1 MNLIV
6 LVVHSEYWMQSYE
19 LSFVIG
25 AYQFRKRQYDI
36 VSVYLLQTTDNV
48 IIVII
53 IEYVLLWLC
62 MCDSFA

>member
-1 MNLIV
+1 
-6 LVVHSEYWMQSYE
+6 MQSYE

-25 AYQFRKRQYDI
+25 AYQFCKRQYDI